1 MKKPTL
7 IVITGPTASGKSA
20 LAVSLAKKLDTH
32 VINADSRQIYGGIP
46 IATAV
51 PTQEERKG
59 VPHHLLEILP
69 LDAYYSAAKFQEDAR
84 EIIDKLLIARQ
95 VAIVCG
101 GSMLYLDALLNGID
115 ELPTVPLQLRNKL
128 DQEYREKGREWLLEK
143 LLELD
148 PVYYYEVDRNNLKRV
163 FHAVEISLTAQ
174 VPYSSLLTKK
184 KREHQ
189 FNRDLPFN
197 VVKFCLTGLRGWLF
211 DRINYRVTE
220 MMRNGLEDE
229 ASRVYHLR
237 HLNSLNTVGLKEMF
251 AYFDGK
257 FSLDEAVA
265 RIQKNT
271 RVYAKKQM
279 TWHKRDEDL
288 KYIEF
293 SDSVD
298 FNIDRMLSILIK
310 SRSL

>member
-51 PTQEERKG
+51 PTQAERKG

-184 KREHQ
+184 KREYQ
-189 FNRDLPFN
+189 FYRDLPFN

-257 FSLDEAVA
+257 FTLDEAVA

-293 SDSVD
+293 SNSVD
-298 FNIDRMLSILIK
+298 YNIDRILSFIDQK
-310 SRSL
+310 S

>member
-84 EIIDKLLIARQ
+84 EIIDKLLFARQ

-115 ELPTVPLQLRNKL
+115 ELPTVPPELRNKL

-197 VVKFCLTGLRGWLF
+197 VVKFCLTGLRSWLF

-257 FSLDEAVA
+257 FSLYEAVA

-298 FNIDRMLSILIK
+298 YNIERMLSYIDQK
-310 SRSL
+310 S